1 MIAKSHIKQH
11 IVTHTGEKPFKC
23 SICAINYS
31 QKSALLRH
39 IRGKHNVFEN
49 LERFWNLREINF
61 WNFHHHLQ
69 FAWSF
74 FACLRNNE
82 GLERFWKFLAIEIK
96 ILAFLFLQFECPY
109 CHRILK
115 TRQNVQRHIL
125 THTGEKP
132 FQCPKCPYAC
142 TQKTHLGSHM
152 ARIHGISS

>member
-1 MIAKSHIKQH
+1 MFLKVWKNFRIKRNKLLKFSPSLA
-11 IVTHTGEKPFKC
+11 VCVVFCCLFK
-23 SICAINYS
+23 
-31 QKSALLRH
+31 
-39 IRGKHNVFEN
+39 
-49 LERFWNLREINF
+49 
-61 WNFHHHLQ
+61 
-69 FAWSF
+69 
-74 FACLRNNE
+74 NNE
-82 GLERFWKFLAIEIK
+82 VLERFWKFLAIEIK